1 MVSAETLK
9 PLIQSTF
16 NLETTGGNVII
27 RDPNTLIMT
36 DCSDVLHGQIDYIV
50 QKYPQITVEF
60 ISTSSSKTGFIV
72 IFGNI
77 ENINLWQTSCFFQVV
92 LSLLILL
99 ASSSVCYNSTAHAT
113 PTGFL

>member
-16 NLETTGGNVII
+16 HLETTGGNVII
-27 RDPNTLIMT
+27 RDPSTLIMT
-36 DCSDVLHGQIDYIV
+36 DCCDVLHGQIDYIV

-77 ENINLWQTSCFFQVV
+77 ENITLWQTSYFFQVV
-92 LSLLILL
+92 AALLLLITT
-99 ASSSVCYNSTAHAT
+99 ASVCYNSTS
-113 PTGFL
+113 L